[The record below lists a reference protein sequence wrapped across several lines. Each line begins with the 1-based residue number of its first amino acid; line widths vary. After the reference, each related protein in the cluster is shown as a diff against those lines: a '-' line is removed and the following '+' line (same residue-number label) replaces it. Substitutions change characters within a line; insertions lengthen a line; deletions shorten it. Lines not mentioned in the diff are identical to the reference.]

1 MSGDGCSFILTRF
14 LGGAFVEWA
23 APSVESQARGVHER
37 RRKNSLCRC
46 SGGNDSGG
54 HSVAAMWQ
62 QFAQL
67 THQLVGCEVHG
78 GSKTPPVERGR
89 AIALYEI
96 AYPSRFS

>member
-1 MSGDGCSFILTRF
+1 
-14 LGGAFVEWA
+14 
-23 APSVESQARGVHER
+23 
-37 RRKNSLCRC
+37 
-46 SGGNDSGG
+46 
-54 HSVAAMWQ
+54 VAAMWQ